1 MNRQQRRLSAT
12 SSAAIARTGGAAP
25 AAAKS
30 PALPPDCPLNAT
42 DQYSLPVETCRNS
55 MEPLRPGHA
64 QRSAL
69 PSRPA
74 ADGTLGGAQPTR
86 MYGTVLK
93 LRARPTS
100 CLQLCRYSRPST
112 ARTGSSLTQA
122 YLFDANDHGKMM
134 VRAALANTI

>member
-1 MNRQQRRLSAT
+1 
-12 SSAAIARTGGAAP
+12 
-25 AAAKS
+25 
-30 PALPPDCPLNAT
+30 
-42 DQYSLPVETCRNS
+42 

-74 ADGTLGGAQPTR
+74 ADGTLGVAQPTR

-122 YLFDANDHGKMM
+122 YLFDANDNAKMM